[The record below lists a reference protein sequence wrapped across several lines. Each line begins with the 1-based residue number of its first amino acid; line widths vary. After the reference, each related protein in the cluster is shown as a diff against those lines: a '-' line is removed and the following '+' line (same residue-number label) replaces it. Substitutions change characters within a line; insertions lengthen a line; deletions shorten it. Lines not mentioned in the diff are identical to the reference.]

1 MLSFLIC
8 GIIMIMVII
17 IIIII
22 IIALLPSS
30 SPSFRQ
36 PFISLVVAGVFMGF
50 RMRRSSS
57 PVYADQIMVSLE

>member
-1 MLSFLIC
+1 MLSFLDLC

-17 IIIII
+17 ITII

-30 SPSFRQ
+30 SPRFRQ
-36 PFISLVVAGVFMGF
+36 LFISLVVAGLFMGF